1 MTLGGLRE
9 LRGSCAFV
17 LEGILGVLRE
27 MEFPTRVLAV
37 TRRASEGAKIGEV
50 IFEAYFWSHGQSS
63 ALVQQTHEANSYH
76 GFLS

>member
-1 MTLGGLRE
+1 MTLGGLRQ
-9 LRGSCAFV
+9 LLGSCGLV
-17 LEGILGVLRE
+17 VEGFLAVERE
-27 MEFPTRVLAV
+27 MELPRRVLAV